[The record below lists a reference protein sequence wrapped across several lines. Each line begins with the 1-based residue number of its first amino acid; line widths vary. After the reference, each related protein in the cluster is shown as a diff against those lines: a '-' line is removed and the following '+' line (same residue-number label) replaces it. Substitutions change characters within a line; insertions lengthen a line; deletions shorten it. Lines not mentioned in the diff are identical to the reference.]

1 MAALARDITRGG
13 VSAGTAQGIN
23 GAIATG
29 LSAAGSIITD
39 ATDLNAS
46 VNVVSTVSAGQGV
59 QLPSMMIGDAVEVY
73 NATTT
78 ALKVY
83 PDQSTVAIN
92 QLAVGAAVTLGQY
105 QGAIFRKVSSTQV
118 WANLSA

>member
-1 MAALARDITRGG
+1 MGSLAVDISRGG
-13 VSAGTAQGIN
+13 VSAGTSQAIN
-23 GAIATG
+23 GQVQTG
-29 LSAAGSIITD
+29 VSAAGSVITD
-39 ATDLNAS
+39 ATDLI
-46 VNVVSTVSAGQGV
+46 STVSVVTTVSSGQGV
-59 QLPSMMIGDAVEVY
+59 QLPSMMKGDQVEVY

-92 QLAVGAAVTLGQY
+92 QLAAGSAVTLNQY
-105 QGAIFRKVSSTQV
+105 QGATFRKTSSTQI